1 MIKLHLTCKC
11 VVRFHIINLK
21 FTSGKYFRSKNDT
34 KRGNPLSIFSMEQF
48 TFQSVDQGQYDF
60 FKVFYE
66 RQCNKMF
73 LQHKAEFFT
82 VHLTWQ

>member
-1 MIKLHLTCKC
+1 
-11 VVRFHIINLK
+11 
-21 FTSGKYFRSKNDT
+21 
-34 KRGNPLSIFSMEQF
+34 MEQF